1 MSKKYQVILADAPWK
16 TTAGRKLKGYKMENG
31 KQLFIPVSNKSR
43 KLEYPTMTVEE
54 IKNLNV
60 KNITADNAHL
70 YFWVTNS
77 HLPYA
82 FDIVKEWGFT
92 YSTMIVWA
100 KNMMGGG
107 LGGAF
112 KINTEFLI
120 FARKGSLKTAQ
131 TNKGTWFNIKRAY
144 ENGAPKHSK
153 KPDFFYEMIE
163 KTSHGNKLEMFARR
177 KRDGWD
183 NWGNELVND
192 IEINVK

>member
-1 MSKKYQVILADAPWK
+1 MKYQVILADPPWK

-43 KLEYPTMTVEE
+43 KLEYPTMTIEE

-60 KNITADNAHL
+60 KDIAADDAHL
-70 YFWVTNS
+70 YMWVTNS

-82 FDIVKEWGFT
+82 FDIIKSWGFN

-112 KINTEFLI
+112 KINTEYLI
-120 FARKGSLKTAQ
+120 FARKGKLKTTQ

-163 KTSHGNKLEMFARR
+163 QTSPGNKLEMFARR
-177 KRDGWD
+177 KRKDWHT
-183 NWGNELVND
+183 WGNEINND
-192 IEINVK
+192 VEIISK